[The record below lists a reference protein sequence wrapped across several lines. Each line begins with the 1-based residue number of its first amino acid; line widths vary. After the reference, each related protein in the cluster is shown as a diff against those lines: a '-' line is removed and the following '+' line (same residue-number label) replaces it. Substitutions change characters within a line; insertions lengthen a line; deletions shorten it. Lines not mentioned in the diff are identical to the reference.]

1 MKKNEEKCVWACI
14 CQKKAVILR
23 RKIDKDMRNIRLLV
37 ALSVCVLCAV
47 CCTLAGCKKD
57 KKSEPSSTPS
67 STTSSIVGN
76 LPDPE
81 WAVSEDYDMT
91 SSMTV
96 TVSVDLALTYESQVK
111 AAGWEVA
118 AEDKLAAFEG
128 ENCIGLATPKEGL
141 FYLYVTAPKSGS
153 AVTLKYYSSKVK
165 NLFVADEALVYSN
178 DANIGTVAAPHTPK
192 WTVK

>member
-1 MKKNEEKCVWACI
+1 MLQV
-14 CQKKAVILR
+14 
-23 RKIDKDMRNIRLLV
+23 RNCKVL
-37 ALSVCVLCAV
+37 VLCA
-47 CCTLAGCKKD
+47 LLLLAAGCKKD
-57 KKSEPSSTPS
+57 KKSEPSTPS
-67 STTSSIVGN
+67 STTTSIIGN
-76 LPDPE
+76 LPSPE

-96 TVSVDLALTYESQVK
+96 TASIDLALTYESQVK
-111 AAGWEVA
+111 ATGWEVA
-118 AEDKLAAFEG
+118 ADDKLAAFEG

-178 DANIGTVAAPHTPK
+178 DVIIGTVAAPHTPK